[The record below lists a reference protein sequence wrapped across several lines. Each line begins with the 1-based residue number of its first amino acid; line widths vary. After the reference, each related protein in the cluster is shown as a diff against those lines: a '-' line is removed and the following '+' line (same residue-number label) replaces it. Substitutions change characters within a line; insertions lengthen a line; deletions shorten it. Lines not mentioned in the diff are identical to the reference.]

1 MISREALIELLE
13 QKEQVLLINE
23 ISVDEKST

>member
-13 QKEQVLLINE
+13 QKEQALLINE